1 MSIGTFKKIF
11 GTFQP
16 FMGCRMGIL
25 TNIVIEITQ
34 LFFLTLNKISLMKA
48 AFLLKPK
55 VIQLQ
60 NAPNPEPAAGE
71 VRIKLKMIGVCGSD
85 VHLFQG
91 HRLLDK
97 PNIIGHE
104 GLGYID
110 KVGAGVSESRIGERV
125 VMEPNIPCQHC
136 KYCQSGRGNICIN
149 KRIVGVNEVGCFAEY
164 IVLPSAFAWKVPNS
178 VSDADAVTIEPM
190 AVGVHGLLK
199 SKAQPGDTIAV
210 IGLGAIGLLLTHLAL
225 SLGYKVLV
233 TEINPAKVKLAT
245 SWGATDAAPK
255 GNVAHQIE
263 VLTAQWMD
271 EDVCAVFE
279 CAGTAVTAS
288 IATAAAPRGS
298 EIVLIGLSG
307 TDATFKPFKIAR
319 EGITI
324 VPSMIYDH
332 PFDFKRTIQLIASKV
347 IQPGQII
354 SQYMNLDDLQWALE
368 TASIGND
375 SKIIINI

>member
-1 MSIGTFKKIF
+1 M
-11 GTFQP
+11 
-16 FMGCRMGIL
+16 
-25 TNIVIEITQ
+25 
-34 LFFLTLNKISLMKA
+34 
-48 AFLLKPK
+48 
-55 VIQLQ
+55 
-60 NAPNPEPAAGE
+60 
-71 VRIKLKMIGVCGSD
+71 
-85 VHLFQG
+85 
-91 HRLLDK
+91 
-97 PNIIGHE
+97 
-104 GLGYID
+104 
-110 KVGAGVSESRIGERV
+110 
-125 VMEPNIPCQHC
+125 
-136 KYCQSGRGNICIN
+136 
-149 KRIVGVNEVGCFAEY
+149 
-164 IVLPSAFAWKVPNS
+164 
-178 VSDADAVTIEPM
+178 
-190 AVGVHGLLK
+190 
-199 SKAQPGDTIAV
+199 

-233 TEINPAKVKLAT
+233 TELNPVKVKLAT
-245 SWGATDAAPK
+245 SWGAIDAAPK
-255 GNVAHQIE
+255 GNVQHQIE
-263 VLTAQWMD
+263 VLTNQWMD

-354 SQYMNLDDLQWALE
+354 SQYMDLDDLQLALE

-375 SKIIINI
+375 SKIVINI

>member
-1 MSIGTFKKIF
+1 
-11 GTFQP
+11 
-16 FMGCRMGIL
+16 
-25 TNIVIEITQ
+25 
-34 LFFLTLNKISLMKA
+34 MKA

-60 NAPNPEPAAGE
+60 NVANPEPAAGE

-110 KVGAGVSESRIGERV
+110 KVGVGVSESRIGERV
-125 VMEPNIPCQHC
+125 VMEPNIPCRNCQ
-136 KYCQSGRGNICIN
+136 YCHSGRGNICIN

-164 IVLPSAFAWKVPNS
+164 IAIPSAFAWKVPDS
-178 VSDADAVTIEPM
+178 VSDADAVTIEPT

-210 IGLGAIGLLLTHLAL
+210 IGLGAIGLLLTHVAL

-233 TEINPAKVKLAT
+233 TEINQSKVKLAT
-245 SWGATDAAPK
+245 SWGAVNAAPL
-255 GNVAHQIE
+255 GNVQYQID
-263 VLTAQWMD
+263 VLTNLWM
-271 EDVCAVFE
+271 EQDVCAIFE

-307 TDATFKPFKIAR
+307 SDATFKPFKIAR
-319 EGITI
+319 EGIAI

-347 IQPGQII
+347 IQPGMII
-354 SQYMNLDDLQWALE
+354 SQYMNLDNLQVALE